1 MDTFPLIIVILSAL
15 MHASYNFLVKT
26 STNKTIFIWSMYSFA
41 LVIVLA
47 VGLFLPKEFLIPGNG
62 AVLFYAALSAFFFT
76 FYNLFAGK
84 AYSSEEGDL
93 SISYPLS
100 TTAPIYIPVWAY
112 FGLHETISLQAIL
125 GILIVVVGTYLIQLN
140 SSSITH
146 LRLGRISFK
155 NKAVRY
161 ALFAGF
167 LYSFGAIADK
177 IGVMRSNFFVFTSCV
192 IVLMFLYFTTV
203 VLSSRS
209 LRSDLL
215 QSYRN
220 SPFKVMLSGV
230 VLYLSFYLF
239 RYALSITEV
248 TYAASVRQVAS
259 LFGVFLGIYLLKEP
273 YGRTRLISTLFIVLG
288 IVLIKL
294 G

>member
-1 MDTFPLIIVILSAL
+1 MGTFPLIIVILSAV
-15 MHASYNFLVKT
+15 MHASYNYLVKT
-26 STNKTIFIWSMYSFA
+26 SANKTIFIWSMYSFA
-41 LVIVLA
+41 LVIVLI
-47 VGLFLPKEFLIPGNG
+47 VSPFLPRELLIPGDG
-62 AVLFYAALSAFFFT
+62 TVLLYAALSAFFFT

-93 SISYPLS
+93 SVSYPLS
-100 TTAPIYIPVWAY
+100 TTAPVYIPIWAH
-112 FGLHETISLQAIL
+112 FVLHETISVQAIF
-125 GILIVVVGTYLIQLN
+125 GILIVVTGTYLIQVN
-140 SSSITH
+140 SSITH
-146 LRLGRISFK
+146 FRPKKISFR

-161 ALFAGF
+161 ALLAGF

-192 IVLMFLYFTTV
+192 IVLMFFYFTAV
-203 VLSSRS
+203 VLSSSR
-209 LRSDLL
+209 LRADLF
-215 QSYRN
+215 QSYRT

-230 VLYLSFYLF
+230 VLWLSFYLF

-248 TYAASVRQVAS
+248 SYAACVRQISS
-259 LFGVFLGIYLLKEP
+259 LFGVLLGIYILKEP
-273 YGRTRLISTLFIVLG
+273 YGRIRLISTLFIIVG